1 MSTNA
6 ERLQLVG
13 KIHGQNKDYW
23 ITSGVLL
30 EPEESGRPANMEKR
44 CEGVNQLVYWVTD
57 NLLNDWIQLPDCQ
70 PEHIVAARKIKVFLT
85 GDLNADVNSNPAFP
99 GKERHLLRA
108 QIARIFAATTIAP
121 AGAYV
126 VDDETQKMKFAG
138 ADWTIPSTEELQK
151 LESWQHINMNIL
163 QVGRTKYYV
172 PDSVPEEERAEY
184 VEKFKADNKIDE
196 PEVELFKP
204 INEDTPVE
212 GIGAELSWVVKLAG
226 DSCNYTKA
234 DGEGKVYSYA
244 VNVLKSLRWP
254 GAITVCKDG
263 KWWNFY
269 MGSGMKRTGP
279 SFEPTAPPQIDSEP
293 TDPVEQPEPTPFNE
307 PKPVEEENP
316 EPADDE

>member
-1 MSTNA
+1 MTTNA

-13 KIHGQNKDYW
+13 KIQGQNKDYW

-163 QVGRTKYYV
+163 
-172 PDSVPEEERAEY
+172 
-184 VEKFKADNKIDE
+184 
-196 PEVELFKP
+196 
-204 INEDTPVE
+204 
-212 GIGAELSWVVKLAG
+212 
-226 DSCNYTKA
+226 
-234 DGEGKVYSYA
+234 
-244 VNVLKSLRWP
+244 
-254 GAITVCKDG
+254 
-263 KWWNFY
+263 
-269 MGSGMKRTGP
+269 
-279 SFEPTAPPQIDSEP
+279 
-293 TDPVEQPEPTPFNE
+293 
-307 PKPVEEENP
+307 
-316 EPADDE
+316 